1 MQQFS
6 RKRAILIGVD
16 KYQHVPQLTYCG
28 HDARDVAKAFRDSL
42 QFKPE
47 DVLEFTL
54 DSVKKPGR
62 GEILHEAGGFLKRG
76 IAPDELL
83 VFYFSGHGM
92 MDQDDKKDYL
102 MPVDA
107 SPNDLSGTGISVEH
121 VVKKLSATG
130 CQNIVMFID
139 ACRQEIVDAGAKAL
153 GGVEENQFSPTVV
166 EREGLVTFFSCD
178 PKQLSY
184 EIDALGHGSFTYC
197 LLQAIEKGEC
207 PTVQLMD
214 KYLRQEVPTINQA
227 HGKRVQRPFTVIKPA
242 EKSEL
247 PLFYSELK
255 QLAAARKYDE
265 LASKLGDLYAGGL
278 LGLKTFNSAI
288 ILIQKAKSLAALSG
302 GDVAKMAIVE
312 ALSSDDFAPES
323 FKVAMEAIDRNQ
335 IKSSAPEKRL

>member
-16 KYQHVPQLTYCG
+16 KYTRVPALTYCG
-28 HDARDVAKAFRDSL
+28 NDARDVAKAFRDSL

-54 DSVKKPGR
+54 DSVKKPNR

-121 VVKKLSATG
+121 MVKKLSATG

-139 ACRQEIVDAGAKAL
+139 ACRQEIAEGAKAL
-153 GGVEENQFSPTVV
+153 GPIEENQFSPTVV
-166 EREGLVTFFSCD
+166 DREGLVTFYSCD

-214 KYLRQEVPTINQA
+214 QYLRQEVPNINQQ

-265 LASKLGDLYAGGL
+265 LASKLGDLYAAGHL
-278 LGLKTFNSAI
+278 DLKRFNSAI
-288 ILIQKAKSLAALSG
+288 VLIQKAKSLAALSG
-302 GDVAKMAIVE
+302 GDAAKMAIVE
-312 ALSSDDFAPES
+312 ALGSEDFAPES

-335 IKSSAPEKRL
+335 MNSSTPEKRL